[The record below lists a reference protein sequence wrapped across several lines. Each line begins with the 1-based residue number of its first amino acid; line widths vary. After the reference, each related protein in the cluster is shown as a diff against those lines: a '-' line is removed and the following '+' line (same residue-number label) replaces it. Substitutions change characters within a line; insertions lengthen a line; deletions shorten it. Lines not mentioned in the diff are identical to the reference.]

1 MKGNDGDLIHSGV
14 YMNHLNHEL
23 NVSFLLFLI
32 LLYCFALFGV
42 A

>member
-1 MKGNDGDLIHSGV
+1 MKENDGDSIHSGG
-14 YMNHLNHEL
+14 YTNHLNHEL
-23 NVSFLLFLI
+23 NVSFFIFLI